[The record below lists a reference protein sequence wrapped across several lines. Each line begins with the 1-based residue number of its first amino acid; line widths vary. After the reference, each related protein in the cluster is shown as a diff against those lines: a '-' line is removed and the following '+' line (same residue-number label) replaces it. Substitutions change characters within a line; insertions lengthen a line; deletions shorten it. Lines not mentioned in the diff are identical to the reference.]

1 MKSHPFKP
9 EMKSSIPPQSAEGI
23 DGDIEVSRAEWAT
36 AMLNVG
42 VPREAAL
49 TCFDEVLQDGGICR
63 IWMALFR
70 LQSKGR
76 H

>member
-23 DGDIEVSRAEWAT
+23 DGDTEVSRAEWAT

-49 TCFDEVLQDGGICR
+49 TCFDEVLQDAESQLDGSV
-63 IWMALFR
+63 
-70 LQSKGR
+70 QTSSKGR